1 MKKIILVDGNNL
13 LFRSY
18 YATAYTGNLMKNSK
32 GFPTNALFGFTNM
45 INKILHEENPTHII
59 VAFDKGK
66 TFRHEKYAD
75 YKGGRGE
82 TPDELKMQFPVA
94 KELLTYMGIKYYE
107 IDNYEADDIIGTF
120 AKFCDD
126 EDEFIGTIISSDKD
140 LLQLISSD
148 VDIKLLKQKD
158 YIRYNEETFK
168 EAYGIDPIRIID
180 LKALMGDSSD
190 NIPGVKGIGEKT
202 ALKLLQQYGSLDNIY
217 QNIDSIKGASKQKLI
232 DDKDNAYKSFDLAT
246 IVRDVPMEI
255 DIKDVILKEKD
266 SEKLNNLYRNLEFYS
281 FLKKEKETV
290 KEINNPIFENHEVVD
305 NKESQNLEPSINF
318 SKVVI
323 DEDGIVDTDIS
334 TKKELSITI
343 VENVNDIPKID
354 ECAFYLEILGTN
366 YHKSEIIGAG
376 VYNKDV
382 SLYIPFSI
390 LKNCKDLLTKT
401 VKSTYDLKKTYVS
414 LKWNNIDITNVNFDS
429 MIAASLLDY
438 NVKDDITYLS
448 NQMGY
453 DLEFY
458 ESVYGKGSKLHIPDE
473 TEVARN
479 CINKAKFIYETKE
492 KLLSKLKEE
501 EMLELYND
509 IEHPLITVLGDMEY
523 NGVYVDKRVL
533 EEMGKEIEIKLELLS
548 KDIYNLAGEE
558 FNISSPFQ
566 LGDILFDKLGLP
578 HGKKGTRGYSTAIDV
593 LEKLKDK
600 HPIINLII
608 EHRNLT
614 KLHSTYIEGLIN
626 SIMPDNKVHTI
637 YTQALTRTGRL
648 SSIEPNLQNI
658 PVRDEYGKLIRKAF
672 IPSPNSIIVSADYSQ
687 IELRI
692 LASIANVEALKQA
705 FKEGK
710 DIHSKT
716 ASDIFGVPIDT
727 VTKGMR
733 RIAKAVNFGIVYGI
747 SGFGLSENIGVSTKE
762 AREFI
767 NNYLE
772 TYPGIKKYMDDT
784 IAKAKETGYVR
795 TLFNRKRIIPELN
808 NKNYMIRSAG
818 ERIALNTPIQGTSA
832 DIIKK
837 AMIEIDKKFKE
848 NNIKSKM
855 ILQVHDELIFD
866 TLKEEKEKVCE
877 IIESVM
883 DADYNINVPLEID
896 IESGEDWYQAK

>member
-32 GFPTNALFGFTNM
+32 GFPTNALFGFTHM
-45 INKILHEENPTHII
+45 INKILHEEKPTHII

-126 EDEFIGTIISSDKD
+126 EDEFIGTIVSSDKD

-158 YIRYNEETFK
+158 YIRYNEESFK
-168 EAYGIDPIRIID
+168 RAYGIEPIRIVD

-202 ALKLLQQYGSLDNIY
+202 ALKLLQKYGSLDNIY
-217 QNIDSIKGASKQKLI
+217 ENIDSIKGAAKQKLI
-232 DDKDNAYKSFDLAT
+232 DDKENAYKSFDLAT

-255 DIKDVILKEKD
+255 NINDVILKEKD
-266 SEKLNNLYRNLEFYS
+266 SEKLNNLYEDLEFYS
-281 FLKKEKETV
+281 FLKKEKEE
-290 KEINNPIFENHEVVD
+290 K
-305 NKESQNLEPSINF
+305 
-318 SKVVI
+318 KVVR
-323 DEDGIVDTDIS
+323 ETNV
-334 TKKELSITI
+334 TI
-343 VENVNDIPKID
+343 VKNVNEVPKID

-366 YHKSEIIGAG
+366 YHRSEIIGAG
-376 VYNKDV
+376 IYNEDV
-382 SLYIPFSI
+382 SLYIPFAI
-390 LKNCKDLLTKT
+390 LKDCKDLLTKT
-401 VKSTYDLKKTYVS
+401 IKSTYDLKKDYVA
-414 LKWNNIDITNVNFDS
+414 LKWNDIDITNVNFDA
-429 MIAASLLDY
+429 MIASSLLDY
-438 NVKDDITYLS
+438 NVKDDIAYLS
-448 NQMGY
+448 NQMGH

-458 ESVYGKGSKLHIPDE
+458 EKVYGKGTRLHIPDE
-473 TEVARN
+473 GEIAKN
-479 CINKAKFIYETKE
+479 CINKARFIYETKE
-492 KLLSKLKEE
+492 ELLNKLKDE
-501 EMLELYND
+501 EMLDLYYD

-523 NGVYVDKRVL
+523 NGVYVDKSIL

-566 LGDILFDKLGLP
+566 LGDILFEKIGLP
-578 HGKKGTRGYSTAIDV
+578 HGKIGTRGYSTAIDV
-593 LEKLKDK
+593 LEKIKDK

-692 LASIANVEALKQA
+692 LASIADVEALKQA

-716 ASDIFGVPIDT
+716 ASDIFGVPVDM
-727 VTKGMR
+727 VTKNMR

-762 AREFI
+762 AKEFI

-784 IAKAKETGYVR
+784 IARAKEVGYVR
-795 TLFNRKRIIPELN
+795 TLFNRKRVIPELK
-808 NKNYMIRSAG
+808 NKNYMIRNAG

-837 AMIEIDKKFKE
+837 AMIEVDKKFKE

-896 IESGEDWYQAK
+896 IESGENWYQAK

>member
-32 GFPTNALFGFTNM
+32 GFPTNALFGFTHM
-45 INKILHEENPTHII
+45 INKILHEEKPTHII

-126 EDEFIGTIISSDKD
+126 EDEFIGTIVSSDKD

-158 YIRYNEETFK
+158 YIRYNEESFK
-168 EAYGIDPIRIID
+168 RAYGIEPIRIVD

-202 ALKLLQQYGSLDNIY
+202 ALKLLQKYGSLDNIY
-217 QNIDSIKGASKQKLI
+217 ENIDSIKGAARQKLI
-232 DDKDNAYKSFDLAT
+232 DDKENAYKSFDLAT

-255 DIKDVILKEKD
+255 NINDVILKEKD
-266 SEKLNNLYRNLEFYS
+266 SEKLNNLYEDLEFYS
-281 FLKKEKETV
+281 FLKKEKEE
-290 KEINNPIFENHEVVD
+290 K
-305 NKESQNLEPSINF
+305 
-318 SKVVI
+318 KVVR
-323 DEDGIVDTDIS
+323 ETNV
-334 TKKELSITI
+334 TI
-343 VENVNDIPKID
+343 VKNVNEVPKID

-366 YHKSEIIGAG
+366 YHRSEIIGAG
-376 VYNKDV
+376 IYNEDV
-382 SLYIPFSI
+382 SLYIPFAI
-390 LKNCKDLLTKT
+390 LKDCKDLLTKT
-401 VKSTYDLKKTYVS
+401 IKSTYDLKKDYVA
-414 LKWNNIDITNVNFDS
+414 LKWNDIDITNVNFDA
-429 MIAASLLDY
+429 MIASSLLDY
-438 NVKDDITYLS
+438 NVKDDIAYLS
-448 NQMGY
+448 NQMGH

-458 ESVYGKGSKLHIPDE
+458 EKVYGKGTRLHIPDE
-473 TEVARN
+473 VEIAKN
-479 CINKAKFIYETKE
+479 CINKARFIYETKE
-492 KLLSKLKEE
+492 ELLNKLKDE
-501 EMLELYND
+501 EMLDLYYD

-523 NGVYVDKRVL
+523 NGVYVDKSIL

-566 LGDILFDKLGLP
+566 LGDILFEKLGLP
-578 HGKKGTRGYSTAIDV
+578 HGKIGTRGYSTAIDV
-593 LEKLKDK
+593 LEKIKDK

-692 LASIANVEALKQA
+692 LASIADVEALKQA

-716 ASDIFGVPIDT
+716 ASDIFGVPVDM
-727 VTKGMR
+727 VTKNMR

-762 AREFI
+762 AKEFI

-784 IAKAKETGYVR
+784 IARAKEVGYVR
-795 TLFNRKRIIPELN
+795 TLFNRKRVIPELK
-808 NKNYMIRSAG
+808 NKNYMIRNAG

-837 AMIEIDKKFKE
+837 AMIEVDKKFKE

-896 IESGEDWYQAK
+896 IESGENWYQAK

>member
-32 GFPTNALFGFTNM
+32 GFPTNALFGFTHM
-45 INKILHEENPTHII
+45 INKILHEEKPTHII

-126 EDEFIGTIISSDKD
+126 EDEFIGTIVSSDKD

-158 YIRYNEETFK
+158 YIRYNEESFK
-168 EAYGIDPIRIID
+168 RAYGIEPIRIVD

-202 ALKLLQQYGSLDNIY
+202 ALKLLQKYGSLDSIY
-217 QNIDSIKGASKQKLI
+217 ENIDSIKGAAKQKLI
-232 DDKDNAYKSFDLAT
+232 DDKENAYKSFDLAT

-255 DIKDVILKEKD
+255 NINDVILKEKD
-266 SEKLNNLYRNLEFYS
+266 SEKLNNLYEDLEFYS
-281 FLKKEKETV
+281 FLKKEKEE
-290 KEINNPIFENHEVVD
+290 K
-305 NKESQNLEPSINF
+305 
-318 SKVVI
+318 KVVR
-323 DEDGIVDTDIS
+323 ETNV
-334 TKKELSITI
+334 TI
-343 VENVNDIPKID
+343 VKNVNEVPKID

-366 YHKSEIIGAG
+366 YHRSEIIGAG
-376 VYNKDV
+376 IYNEDV
-382 SLYIPFSI
+382 SLYIPFAI
-390 LKNCKDLLTKT
+390 LKDCKDLLTKT
-401 VKSTYDLKKTYVS
+401 VKSTYDLKKDYVA
-414 LKWNNIDITNVNFDS
+414 LKWNDIDITNVNFDA
-429 MIAASLLDY
+429 MIASSLLDY
-438 NVKDDITYLS
+438 NVKDDIAYLS
-448 NQMGY
+448 NQMGH

-458 ESVYGKGSKLHIPDE
+458 EKVYGKGTRLHIPDE
-473 TEVARN
+473 VEIAKN
-479 CINKAKFIYETKE
+479 CINKARFIYETKE
-492 KLLSKLKEE
+492 ELLNKLKDE
-501 EMLELYND
+501 EMLDLYYD

-523 NGVYVDKRVL
+523 NGVYVDKSIL

-566 LGDILFDKLGLP
+566 LGDILFEKLGLP
-578 HGKKGTRGYSTAIDV
+578 HGKIGTRGYSTAIDV
-593 LEKLKDK
+593 LEKIKDK

-716 ASDIFGVPIDT
+716 ASDIFGVPIDM
-727 VTKGMR
+727 VTKNMR
-733 RIAKAVNFGIVYGI
+733 RIAKAVNFGIIYGI

-762 AREFI
+762 AKEFI

-784 IAKAKETGYVR
+784 IAKAKEIGYVR

-837 AMIEIDKKFKE
+837 AMIEVDKKFKE

-883 DADYNINVPLEID
+883 DADYNISVPLEID

>member
-32 GFPTNALFGFTNM
+32 GFPTNALFGFTHM
-45 INKILHEENPTHII
+45 INKILHEEKPTHII

-126 EDEFIGTIISSDKD
+126 EDEFIGTIVSSDKD

-158 YIRYNEETFK
+158 YIRYNEESFK
-168 EAYGIDPIRIID
+168 RAYGIEPIRIVD

-202 ALKLLQQYGSLDNIY
+202 ALKLLQKYGGLDNIY
-217 QNIDSIKGASKQKLI
+217 ENIDSIKGAAKQKLI
-232 DDKDNAYKSFDLAT
+232 DDKENAYKSFDLAT

-255 DIKDVILKEKD
+255 NINDVILKEKD
-266 SEKLNNLYRNLEFYS
+266 SEKLNNLYEDLEFYS
-281 FLKKEKETV
+281 FLKKEKEE
-290 KEINNPIFENHEVVD
+290 K
-305 NKESQNLEPSINF
+305 
-318 SKVVI
+318 KVVR
-323 DEDGIVDTDIS
+323 ETNV
-334 TKKELSITI
+334 TI
-343 VENVNDIPKID
+343 VKNVNEVPKID

-366 YHKSEIIGAG
+366 YHRSEIIGAG
-376 VYNKDV
+376 IYNEDV
-382 SLYIPFSI
+382 SLYIPFAI
-390 LKNCKDLLTKT
+390 LKDCKDLLTKT
-401 VKSTYDLKKTYVS
+401 VKSTYDLKKDYVA
-414 LKWNNIDITNVNFDS
+414 LKWNDIDITNVNFDA
-429 MIAASLLDY
+429 MIASSLLDY
-438 NVKDDITYLS
+438 NVKDDIAYLS
-448 NQMGY
+448 NQMGH

-458 ESVYGKGSKLHIPDE
+458 EKVYGKGTRLHIPDE
-473 TEVARN
+473 VEIAKN
-479 CINKAKFIYETKE
+479 CINKARFIYETKE
-492 KLLSKLKEE
+492 ELLNKLKDE
-501 EMLELYND
+501 EMLDLYYD

-523 NGVYVDKRVL
+523 NGVYVDKSIL

-566 LGDILFDKLGLP
+566 LGDILFEKLGLP
-578 HGKKGTRGYSTAIDV
+578 HGKIGTRGYSTAIDV
-593 LEKLKDK
+593 LEKIKDK

-705 FKEGK
+705 FKEGR

-716 ASDIFGVPIDT
+716 ASDIFGVPIDM
-727 VTKGMR
+727 VTKNMR

-762 AREFI
+762 AKEFI

-784 IAKAKETGYVR
+784 IAKAKEVGYVR

-837 AMIEIDKKFKE
+837 AMIEVDKKFKE

-883 DADYNINVPLEID
+883 DADYNISVPLEID

>member
-32 GFPTNALFGFTNM
+32 GFPTNALFGFTHM
-45 INKILHEENPTHII
+45 INKILHEEKPTHII

-126 EDEFIGTIISSDKD
+126 EDEFIGTIVSSDKD

-158 YIRYNEETFK
+158 YIRYNEESFK
-168 EAYGIDPIRIID
+168 RAYGIEPIRIVD

-202 ALKLLQQYGSLDNIY
+202 ALKLLQKYGSLDNIY
-217 QNIDSIKGASKQKLI
+217 ENIDSIKGAARQKLI
-232 DDKDNAYKSFDLAT
+232 DDKENAYKSFDLAT

-255 DIKDVILKEKD
+255 NINDVILKEKD
-266 SEKLNNLYRNLEFYS
+266 SEKLNNLYEDLEFYS
-281 FLKKEKETV
+281 FLKKEKEE
-290 KEINNPIFENHEVVD
+290 K
-305 NKESQNLEPSINF
+305 
-318 SKVVI
+318 KVVR
-323 DEDGIVDTDIS
+323 ETNV
-334 TKKELSITI
+334 TI
-343 VENVNDIPKID
+343 VKNVNEVPKID

-366 YHKSEIIGAG
+366 YHRSEIIGAG
-376 VYNKDV
+376 IYNEDV
-382 SLYIPFSI
+382 SLYIPFAI
-390 LKNCKDLLTKT
+390 LKDCKDLLTKT
-401 VKSTYDLKKTYVS
+401 IKSTYDLKKDYVA
-414 LKWNNIDITNVNFDS
+414 LKWNDIDITNVNFDA
-429 MIAASLLDY
+429 MIASSLLDY
-438 NVKDDITYLS
+438 NVKDDIAYLS
-448 NQMGY
+448 NQMGH

-458 ESVYGKGSKLHIPDE
+458 EKVYGKGTRLHIPDE
-473 TEVARN
+473 VEIAKN
-479 CINKAKFIYETKE
+479 CINKARFIYETKE
-492 KLLSKLKEE
+492 ELLNKLKDE
-501 EMLELYND
+501 EMLDLYYD

-523 NGVYVDKRVL
+523 NGVYVDKSIL

-566 LGDILFDKLGLP
+566 LGDILFEKLGLP
-578 HGKKGTRGYSTAIDV
+578 HGKIGTRGYSTAIDV
-593 LEKLKDK
+593 LEKIKDK

-705 FKEGK
+705 FKEGR

-716 ASDIFGVPIDT
+716 ASDIFGVPIDM
-727 VTKGMR
+727 VTKNMR

-762 AREFI
+762 AKEFI

-784 IAKAKETGYVR
+784 IAKAKEVGYVR

-837 AMIEIDKKFKE
+837 AMIEVDKKFKE

-883 DADYNINVPLEID
+883 DADYNISVPLEID